1 MPKTLNLSCRMTFN
15 LIASKIIIIIIIQ
28 ERVKVNGTHQILFY
42 ADYVHVMAES
52 IRSIKT

>member
-15 LIASKIIIIIIIQ
+15 LIASKIIIIQ